1 MNHVRKTISRFVLI
15 TYLVC
20 SSLRLSAQTDTL
32 QLTQA
37 GTVEQAIPVEEKL
50 HSPHKAT
57 LYSAVLPGL
66 GQAYNR
72 KYWKIPIV
80 YAALGS
86 IVYGIS
92 FNTKYYNKYKT
103 AYRDIIIKD
112 PANTSYMEFA
122 NRINIS
128 KEEALSESWFTEALL
143 NQKKY
148 YKRNRDLC
156 YFGFIAVYVLN
167 MIDASVDAHFF
178 NYDISN
184 DLSIQVTPQVNP
196 NVRYDTGSPQLGMQ
210 VSIKF

>member
-1 MNHVRKTISRFVLI
+1 MLFASMQ
-15 TYLVC
+15 
-20 SSLRLSAQTDTL
+20 LSAQVDSISISPATVTGKE
-32 QLTQA
+32 LTQ
-37 GTVEQAIPVEEKL
+37 TNEVY

-66 GQAYNR
+66 GQAYNK

-86 IVYGIS
+86 VVYGIS
-92 FNTKYYNKYKT
+92 FNSKYYNIYKT
-103 AYRDIIIKD
+103 AYRDLIIKD
-112 PANTSYMEFA
+112 PANTSYMDLA
-122 NRINIS
+122 KRVNITQ
-128 KEEALSESWFTEALL
+128 EQALGSEYEWFKKALE
-143 NQKKY
+143 NQKRF

-184 DLSIQVTPQVNP
+184 ELSLQLVPQVNP
-196 NVRYDTGSPQLGMQ
+196 GFRLQSGEPQLGMQ
-210 VSIKF
+210 VNLKF

>member
-1 MNHVRKTISRFVLI
+1 MLFA
-15 TYLVC
+15 
-20 SSLRLSAQTDTL
+20 SLHLSAQTDSLKVSSAT
-32 QLTQA
+32 TVDKVIT
-37 GTVEQAIPVEEKL
+37 GTDTKY

-66 GQAYNR
+66 GQAYNK

-86 IVYGIS
+86 VVYGIS
-92 FNTKYYNKYKT
+92 FNTKYYNIYKT
-103 AYRDIIIKD
+103 AYRDLIIQD
-112 PANTSYMEFA
+112 PANTSYMDIAKKVNLSQED
-122 NRINIS
+122 
-128 KEEALSESWFTEALL
+128 ALGDDYEWFKTALE

-156 YFGFIAVYVLN
+156 YFGFVAVYVLN

-184 DLSIQVTPQVNP
+184 ELSLELVPQINP
-196 NVRYDTGSPQLGMQ
+196 GVRFQSGEPQLGMR
-210 VSIKF
+210 VNLKF